1 MTVRILY
8 VNHDG
13 FAAAYAHL
21 LSARGEAVDAAIPAA
36 ATTIA
41 AVRQDGLEAV
51 LALTE
56 RFDGISLSAE
66 TMRVTPSRL
75 DAAMK
80 ACEPDVIHAL
90 ERAAQRIADFHIRQ
104 FPSDRRYEDDDGVTL
119 GWRWSPVDAAGLYA
133 PGGLAAYPSSVLMNA
148 LPAKA
153 AGVGRIVMATP
164 PGRIDENPAILAAA
178 KIAGVDEVWAVGG
191 AQAIAAMAY
200 GAGPFEPVDVIVG
213 PGNAYVAAAK
223 KLVFGDVGIDSIAG
237 PSEVFIIADGQNQ
250 PAWIAADLLSQAEHD
265 DDAQSILFT
274 DDASFGEAVI
284 AETTR
289 QIKDGLAGPSAAI
302 SWPRHGA
309 VIVVE
314 SLFDAI
320 TLVNQGAPEHLQ
332 IATTDSLA
340 ERLAERVRHAG
351 AIFLGRMT
359 PEALGD
365 YVAGPNHVLPTGR
378 RARFAS
384 GLFTQNFMKRTT
396 LVGAGSRGFSA
407 IGPTASKLAHA
418 EGLPAHA
425 YSVDVRLKALSEIP

>member
-1 MTVRILY
+1 MTVRTLSAK
-8 VNHDG
+8 DDS
-13 FAAAYAHL
+13 FPEAYSRL
-21 LSARGEAVDAAIPAA
+21 LSARGEAVDAAIPGAA
-36 ATTIA
+36 ASIA
-41 AVRQDGLEAV
+41 AVKQGGLDAV
-51 LALTE
+51 LTLTE
-56 RFDGISLSAE
+56 RFDGLRLTAE
-66 TMRVTPSRL
+66 TMRVSPARL
-75 DAAMK
+75 DAAIK
-80 ACEPDVIHAL
+80 ACDRSVVAAL
-90 ERAAQRIADFHIRQ
+90 EKAAQRIADFHIRQ

-153 AGVGRIVMATP
+153 AGVPRIVMATP

-178 KIAGVDEVWAVGG
+178 RIAGVDEVWAVGG

-237 PSEVFIIADGQNQ
+237 PSEVFIIADGKND

-265 DDAQSILFT
+265 EDAQSILFT
-274 DDASFGEAVI
+274 DDVAFGAAVI
-284 AETTR
+284 VEAER
-289 QIKDGLAGPSAAI
+289 QIAAGYAGPSAAI

-309 VIVVE
+309 VIIVE

-320 TLVNQGAPEHLQ
+320 PLINQGAPEHLQ
-332 IATTDSLA
+332 IATSDAVA

-351 AIFLGRMT
+351 AIFLGRLT

-396 LVGAGSRGFSA
+396 IVGTGKKGFAA
-407 IGPTASKLAHA
+407 IGPTASALAHA

-425 YSVDVRLKALSEIP
+425 YSVDLRLKALSNMP